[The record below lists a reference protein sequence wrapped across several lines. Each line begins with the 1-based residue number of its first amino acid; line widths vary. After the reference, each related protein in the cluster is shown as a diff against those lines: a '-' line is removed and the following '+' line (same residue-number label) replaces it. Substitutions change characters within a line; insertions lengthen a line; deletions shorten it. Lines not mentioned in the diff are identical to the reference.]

1 MSRVSPKL
9 LGKVVI
15 GGEMKALTGLRIGAA
30 TSGLEIGGIDQPVL
44 RDPVTE
50 RPYIPGSSLKG
61 KLRSLLTKAYGLTL
75 EPLVRQPPEVWIHW
89 CSDES
94 QYRTCVVCPTFGQF
108 PSGPGQVRYTF
119 VTPTRLIVRD
129 AMLADTIDVTD
140 EEGNVV
146 KKHWRDLDTDLPYTE
161 VKVEVALDVVTAA
174 SNPRQMERV
183 PPGAVF
189 QVELLFSV
197 YEGNGLPGVDPAQEQ
212 ERLRAVLQAMRLLE
226 DDYLGS
232 SGTRGYGKV
241 QFQNLSVRWRPL
253 AYYRDPA
260 AHPEKEL
267 WKGEALDGALGA
279 FDQAIVGGVWG

>member
-1 MSRVSPKL
+1 MSKPSPRL
-9 LGKVVI
+9 LGKVLI

-50 RPYIPGSSLKG
+50 RPYVPGSSLKG
-61 KLRSLLTKAYGLTL
+61 KLRSLLTKAYGLPL
-75 EPLVRQPPEVWIHW
+75 ERLVDEPVEVWLHW
-89 CSDES
+89 CSEES
-94 QYRTCVVCPTFGQF
+94 RYRTCAVCPTFGQF
-108 PSGPGQVRYTF
+108 PSGPRQARYDF

-129 AMLADTIDVTD
+129 AMLEDMVDVTD
-140 EEGNVV
+140 EDGNAV
-146 KKHWRDLDTDLPYTE
+146 KRRWRELDTDLPYTE

-174 SNPRQMERV
+174 STPRHMERV

-189 QVELLFSV
+189 RVELLFSV
-197 YEGNGLPGVDPAQEQ
+197 YEGNGSLGIDPAQER

-241 QFQNLSVRWRPL
+241 RFQNLSVRWRSV

-260 AHPEKEL
+260 ANPEQVL
-267 WKGEALDGALGA
+267 WKGAELDAALET
-279 FDQAIVGGVWG
+279 FDQAIAGSIWR

>member
-1 MSRVSPKL
+1 MSRVTPKL

-15 GGEMKALTGLRIGAA
+15 AGEMKALTGLRIGAA

-50 RPYIPGSSLKG
+50 KPYVPGSSLKG
-61 KLRSLLTKAYGLTL
+61 KLRSLLTKAYGLPL
-75 EPLVRQPPEVWIHW
+75 EQLVVQPVQVWLHW
-89 CSDES
+89 CTEEKD
-94 QYRTCVVCPTFGQF
+94 YRECLVCPTFGQF
-108 PSGPGQVRYTF
+108 PSGPRGARYDF

-129 AMLADTIDVTD
+129 ATLADAVEVTNED
-140 EEGNVV
+140 GNVE
-146 KKHWRDLDTDLPYTE
+146 KKPWRDLETDLPYTE

-183 PPGAVF
+183 PAGAVF

-197 YEGNGLPGVDPAQEQ
+197 YEGNGPAGIDPGQEK
-212 ERLRAVLQAMRLLE
+212 ERLRAVFQAMRLLE

-241 QFQNLSVRWRPL
+241 RFQNLSVRWRPL
-253 AYYRDPA
+253 DYYRDPA

-267 WKGEALDGALGA
+267 WKGDALEEALKT
-279 FDQAIVGGVWG
+279 FDQAIATGVWG